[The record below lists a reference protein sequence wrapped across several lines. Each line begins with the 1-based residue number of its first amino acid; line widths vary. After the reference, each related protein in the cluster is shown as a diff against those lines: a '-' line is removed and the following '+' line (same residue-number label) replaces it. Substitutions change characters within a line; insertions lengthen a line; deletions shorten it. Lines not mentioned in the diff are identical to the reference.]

1 MTNTVEQVGSRVLE
15 VLSEVL
21 NQQPEALAAQPVLA
35 SYDWDSLA
43 SLEAL
48 AQLESAFGVRLEL
61 RAFQA
66 VRTVEEMTALLAA
79 TLNG

>member
-1 MTNTVEQVGSRVLE
+1 MRNTVESVGTEVLE

-21 NQQPEALAAQPVLA
+21 NQEPEALTAQPVLA

-43 SLEAL
+43 MLEAL

-66 VRTVEEMTALLAA
+66 VRTVEDMAALVAA
-79 TLNG
+79 TLNS